1 MLCWKS
7 SAVRE
12 RFIIQRP
19 TLLLRSKKYQYVLL
33 FYLSRI
39 IFCLYTQLGQTDYFV
54 FLFLQVPTNLYI
66 AEKAESGG
74 EDEEGERSEVALDLV
89 FVVDCT
95 GSMGGVIRTVQDNIR
110 NIVQKIILSEKVH
123 LRSHSSVFLFHSCF
137 A

>member
-1 MLCWKS
+1 M
-7 SAVRE
+7 
-12 RFIIQRP
+12 
-19 TLLLRSKKYQYVLL
+19 
-33 FYLSRI
+33 
-39 IFCLYTQLGQTDYFV
+39 
-54 FLFLQVPTNLYI
+54 QVPTNLYI

-123 LRSHSSVFLFHSCF
+123 LRLSLLCVSLSLMFRIGRCEIWVGHVQGLPAEEFER
-137 A
+137 